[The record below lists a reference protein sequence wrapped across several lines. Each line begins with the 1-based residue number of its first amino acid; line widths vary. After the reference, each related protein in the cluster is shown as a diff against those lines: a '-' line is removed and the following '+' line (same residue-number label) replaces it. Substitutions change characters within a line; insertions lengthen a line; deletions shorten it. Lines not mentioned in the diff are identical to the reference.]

1 MMISKLLK
9 AALLLCALGLS
20 SEASIAQDYPAKRPI
35 RLIVPLSAGS
45 PTDITA
51 RQIAAVVEKLAN
63 QSIVIENR
71 VGGSSS
77 IAAAAITQS
86 APDGYTLLFAS
97 SQIAAAPSL
106 IKDLSYNPRT
116 DFTPIARL
124 AITPTFLAV
133 NANLPIKSIA
143 DLVSYAKAHPD
154 ALTFASTG
162 YGTSS
167 HLQGAMLN
175 KMAGIKTR
183 HIPYRLA
190 SQAISDL
197 STGEVSLM
205 WFTYQAFEP
214 FVISG
219 KMRVIAVN
227 GDKRLETLSTIPTIS
242 ESGFEGFA
250 PSGTW
255 FGLLGPAQLDAGI
268 ARKLQDLFFAAM
280 NDPTL
285 ASAFKK
291 QHVVPFMADK
301 ATFSSFISEEI
312 DRYRSIAEA
321 AGVTP
326 Q

>member
-1 MMISKLLK
+1 MMICNLLRTVM
-9 AALLLCALGLS
+9 LLCALALS
-20 SEASIAQDYPAKRPI
+20 SENGIAQDYPAKRPI

-51 RQIAAVVEKLAN
+51 RQIAAVVEKLAK

-71 VGGSSS
+71 VGGGSS
-77 IAAAAITQS
+77 IAAAAIAQS
-86 APDGYTLLFAS
+86 PSDGYTLLFGS

-133 NANLPIKSIA
+133 NAKLPIKSVA
-143 DLVSYAKAHPD
+143 DLISYAKTHPD
-154 ALTFASTG
+154 ALTYASTG

-167 HLQGAMLN
+167 HLQGAMLS

-183 HIPYRLA
+183 HVPYRLA
-190 SQAISDL
+190 SQAISDV
-197 STGEVSLM
+197 STGEVSFM

-214 FVISG
+214 FVMTG

-227 GDKRLETLSTIPTIS
+227 GEERLERLPNIPTIG
-242 ESGFEGFA
+242 ESGFAGFA

-255 FGLLGPAQLDAGI
+255 FGLFGPTQLDPDI
-268 ARKLQDLFFAAM
+268 TRKVQDLFFSAM
-280 NDPTL
+280 KDPSL
-285 ASAFKK
+285 VSAFK
-291 QHVVPFMADK
+291 QQYVVPFVADNE
-301 ATFSSFISEEI
+301 AFSSFISQEI

-321 AGVTP
+321 AGIIAK
-326 Q
+326 